1 MTDDP
6 TKSPVK
12 SFDIVDTL
20 KRVRNIKK
28 ILNEKVDSTLS
39 AEDFKLVF
47 RQVLQVMPQDLLS
60 HKVHDSV
67 AHLFGRPLTKQIVNE
82 TAWRLAGN
90 ADILRAGEVISS
102 DVSTAK
108 EGWCAVQVTSCR
120 PFLNN
125 PRSRSHRARGCK
137 YTAMVLTGHAAGCVV
152 QKFLTL
158 GQVRYL
164 SRQLGFSP
172 SFKKRPFR
180 DEREFFG
187 MRFGA
192 LFVTSL
198 AIEGRPGFNE
208 MHVSPSMVTWNKQ
221 ILNNRYRENYSCP
234 LLQSVEELPCFRCWK
249 GATSCIAAVHSKDF
263 EQDFCE
269 FCGQESLFDP
279 EAIGYSVGVCVNCQ
293 RNEDTT
299 GLILKR
305 IQDDDNR
312 DRPS

>member
-1 MTDDP
+1 VRDE
-6 TKSPVK
+6 PVESAVK
-12 SFDIVDTL
+12 VFDIANTI
-20 KRVRNIKK
+20 KRVRNLKK

-39 AEDFKLVF
+39 TEDFKRIF
-47 RQVLQVMPQDLLS
+47 RQVLQVMPQDLSS

-67 AHLFGRPLTKQIVNE
+67 AHLFGRPLTKQIVNA

-102 DVSTAK
+102 DVATARD
-108 EGWCAVQVTSCR
+108 GWCAVQVTSCR

-125 PRSRSHRARGCK
+125 PRSRSNRSRGCN
-137 YTAMVLTGHAAGCVV
+137 YTALVITGHAAGCVV
-152 QKFLTL
+152 EKFLTL

-164 SRQLGFSP
+164 AKQMGFSP
-172 SFKKRPFR
+172 SFKKSPFK

-187 MRFGA
+187 LRFGA
-192 LFVTSL
+192 LFVARL
-198 AIEGRPGFNE
+198 AIEGKPGFSDT
-208 MHVSPSMVTWNKQ
+208 HLAPSMVAWNKK
-221 ILNNRYRENYSCP
+221 IISNRNREKYSCP

-263 EQDFCE
+263 EKDFCE

-279 EAIGYSVGVCVNCQ
+279 DSSGYSVGICVNCQ
-293 RNEDTT
+293 RTEDTT
-299 GLILKR
+299 GTTLKR